1 MHKFNLAAA
10 FLFFGA
16 FTMPVFASNSMSIN
30 YAAGKE
36 SGAENMHGMNVIFKH
51 DMGNFALVASGTY
64 IQNTSGSGN
73 SYLKNKYA
81 SIMPGLAINIT
92 QDINLYG
99 LAGISCGSKMKPDQS
114 HEIYGAAFGTGLFYN
129 LTDNIQLNTGYELGL
144 VDNKE
149 IDTFIIGIGY
159 LF

>member
-10 FLFFGA
+10 FLFGA
-16 FTMPVFASNSMSIN
+16 FTMPVFASNSMSVN

-36 SGAENMHGMNVIFKH
+36 SGAEKMHGMNVIFKH

-92 QDINLYG
+92 QDINFMDL
-99 LAGISCGSKMKPDQS
+99 
-114 HEIYGAAFGTGLFYN
+114 
-129 LTDNIQLNTGYELGL
+129 L
-144 VDNKE
+144 VFLVVQK
-149 IDTFIIGIGY
+149 
-159 LF
+159 

>member
-1 MHKFNLAAA
+1 M
-10 FLFFGA
+10 
-16 FTMPVFASNSMSIN
+16 
-30 YAAGKE
+30 
-36 SGAENMHGMNVIFKH
+36 
-51 DMGNFALVASGTY
+51 
-64 IQNTSGSGN
+64 
-73 SYLKNKYA
+73 KNKYA

-92 QDINLYG
+92 QDINFYG
-99 LAGISCGSKMKPDQS
+99 LAGISCGSKMKPNQS